1 MCTAVHMNIN
11 VYASGAPSVSLST
24 MQCGPIVTMR
34 ALSSVYSYSRKSRK
48 HTSMRAAAE
57 SGKLAAG
64 GLVNLS
70 ISTAGATGGLLMALA
85 VALLQALAVVVLAH

>member
-1 MCTAVHMNIN
+1 MRTAVRMNMN
-11 VYASGAPSVSLST
+11 AYASGAPSVSLST

-34 ALSSVYSYSRKSRK
+34 ALSSVYSRKSCK

-57 SGKLAAG
+57 SGKLAA

-85 VALLQALAVVVLAH
+85 VVVLSH